1 MRLIRI
7 TNDISSQR
15 SLLLKRLLKHKNEYW
30 EIRSSS
36 IYVLVRTF
44 ILLFLHFQC
53 SHNPVR
59 IMYIEVIHIHAE
71 YKSR

>member
-7 TNDISSQR
+7 TNDIPSQR

-30 EIRSSS
+30 KIRSSNV
-36 IYVLVRTF
+36 YMLVRTF
-44 ILLFLHFQC
+44 ILLFLYFQY

-59 IMYIEVIHIHAE
+59 TRYV
-71 YKSR
+71 YRNYTYSREA

>member
-36 IYVLVRTF
+36 VYMLVRTF

-59 IMYIEVIHIHAE
+59 TRYV
-71 YKSR
+71 YRSYTYSRGV